1 MQTYLL
7 DWFRSFWWLFWEAEG
22 PFTRSDMLSVSAGMI
37 FGVLLPRMTQPR
49 NLVEGFVLVLTTLTC
64 IGSQMLVKRFVVFI
78 RHWIGWE

>member
-7 DWFRSFWWLFWEAEG
+7 YWFRSFWWLFWKAEG

-49 NLVEGFVLVLTTLTC
+49 NLIEGTVLMLTTLTC
-64 IGSQMLVKRFVVFI
+64 IGSQILLKRIAVFI
-78 RHWIGWE
+78 GRWIRWE